1 MLVGLTARTDTVDQV
16 GVEALAPGR
25 TSPASPSLPCLEHR
39 GGCRGEE
46 RFMILILVIIDTTT
60 MPAGGG
66 GGLLVDG
73 QGPKYSH
80 YQGQGYWGRR
90 VWME

>member
-1 MLVGLTARTDTVDQV
+1 MVVLVGLTARTDTVDQV

-60 MPAGGG
+60 MAGEGAACWWT
-66 GGLLVDG
+66 DRD
-73 QGPKYSH
+73 PSTAAA
-80 YQGQGYWGRR
+80 RDR
-90 VWME
+90 A